1 MTEPSVKP
9 AQEADLPALAAL
21 ESRTFR
27 ETFGNVYDPKDL
39 EAFLSEKKSLPA
51 ITAAFRRPGSM
62 YFILRH
68 EGENAGFIQ
77 LNLHRQPD
85 NGTLLP
91 EPVMELEK
99 IYVLTAYLGKGYGKI
114 LMDHAITIAREN
126 FVHTLW
132 LGVWE
137 NNHRA
142 LAFYQKQGFS
152 VFGEHHFTVG
162 RQTDRDLL
170 MAKVLPTTPVLGKK
184 L

>member
-9 AQEADLPALAAL
+9 AQEADLPALALL

-27 ETFGNVYDPKDL
+27 ETFGNVYDRKDL
-39 EAFLSEKKSLPA
+39 EIFLSEKKSLSA
-51 ITAAFRRPGSM
+51 ITAAFNRPGCM
-62 YFILRH
+62 YFILRDKD
-68 EGENAGFIQ
+68 NAAGFIQ

-99 IYVLTAYLGKGYGKI
+99 IYVLTEYLGKGYGKI
-114 LMDHAITIAREN
+114 LMDHAIAIAGKN
-126 FVHTLW
+126 FVRTLW

-137 NNHRA
+137 HNHRA

-152 VFGEHHFTVG
+152 AFGEHHFTVG

-170 MAKVLPTTPVLGKK
+170 MAKVLL
-184 L
+184 

>member
-27 ETFGNVYDPKDL
+27 ETFGSVYAPEDL
-39 EAFLSEKKSLPA
+39 EAFLSEKKSLSA
-51 ITAAFRRPGSM
+51 ITAAFKRPGSM

-68 EGENAGFIQ
+68 ESADAGFIQ

-99 IYVLTAYLGKGYGKI
+99 IYVLPAYLGKGYGNI
-114 LMDHAITIAREN
+114 LMDHAIAIAKEN
-126 FVHTLW
+126 FVRTLW

-137 NNHRA
+137 HNHRA
-142 LAFYQKQGFS
+142 RTFYQKQGFS
-152 VFGEHHFTVG
+152 AFGEHHFTVG

-170 MAKVLPTTPVLGKK
+170 MAKVLLSTPV
-184 L
+184 